1 MKRERGATLL
11 EVLMMVSVASL
22 LITGLVSSTINSVG
36 TARANRV
43 RGQAVRFASE
53 GMELVRGERD
63 KAWQPFSNKSGN
75 YCLGENGNLTSQP
88 NCSPNVGDNFFTRSV
103 LFEWIANPGYM
114 RVTVTVSWPE
124 AAGIKSTNLV
134 SIFTDWK

>member
-1 MKRERGATLL
+1 MSRLNQQCVMKRERGATLL

-75 YCLGENGNLTSQP
+75 VVYSTLGYARKGIAVNLT
-88 NCSPNVGDNFFTRSV
+88 GKRTENFSMR
-103 LFEWIANPGYM
+103 ANPFPDLN
-114 RVTVTVSWPE
+114 RFDRL
-124 AAGIKSTNLV
+124 N
-134 SIFTDWK
+134 